1 MGLPNATTNN
11 GRAPIDYDCIVIG
24 AGMSGMAAAHTLQ
37 KAGPKILVLEAGEAA
52 GGRLGGVERTLQDGR
67 TVVFDTA
74 CGHFAAES
82 LSFREQLEDWASM
95 ALLRRHPPVYAGVG
109 RSERRYTAPLGMH
122 MFAQAVART
131 LPLRC
136 NSVVTR
142 IERVGDHYLVHT
154 QSSAVETL
162 RTSSVILTAAPVET
176 LELIDEQNAARP
188 DARVLFEQIDYERT
202 LTLLLALDQ
211 TSPPNADWNIL
222 PPDGPV
228 SRIIDNSAKGV
239 SPQAGAL
246 TIHAGPSW
254 SNLFWDGLDS
264 DIIATLTAVAEDYV
278 RGTIVHSELLRWDRS
293 TLINPLEIPYLTL
306 SRLPLFVCAGDAFGG
321 GLESAWLSGR
331 SAAQKVLAHMP
342 IA

>member
-1 MGLPNATTNN
+1 MGLPSEKTRN
-11 GRAPIDYDCIVIG
+11 GRTPVVYDCIVVG
-24 AGMSGMAAAHTLQ
+24 AGMSGLAAAHTLQ
-37 KAGPKILVLEAGEAA
+37 GAGPNFLVLEAGAAA

-74 CGHFAAES
+74 CGHFAADS
-82 LSFREQLEDWASM
+82 YSFREQLEDWASM

-122 MFAQAVART
+122 MFAQALART
-131 LPLRC
+131 LPLRR
-136 NSVVTR
+136 NSAVTR
-142 IERVGDHYLVHT
+142 IERFADHYLVHT
-154 QSSAVETL
+154 QGAAEGALHTRSL
-162 RTSSVILTAAPVET
+162 ILTTPPAES
-176 LELIDEQNAARP
+176 LELIDEHNAARP
-188 DARVLFEQIDYERT
+188 EGRVLFEQMDYERT

-211 TSPPNADWNIL
+211 TSPPNTDWNIL

-264 DIIATLTAVAEDYV
+264 DIIATLTAVAADYV
-278 RGTIVHSELLRWDRS
+278 RGTIVHAELLRWDRS

-306 SRLPLFVCAGDAFGG
+306 SQFPLFVCAGDAFGG

-331 SAAQKVLAHMP
+331 SAAQKVLAQMP